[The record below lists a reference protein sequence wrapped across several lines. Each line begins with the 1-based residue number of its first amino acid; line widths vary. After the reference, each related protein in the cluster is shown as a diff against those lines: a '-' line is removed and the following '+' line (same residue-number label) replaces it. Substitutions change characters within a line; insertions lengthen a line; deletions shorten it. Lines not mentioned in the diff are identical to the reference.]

1 MKAKREP
8 GLTLQTEVC
17 DLDLTSAPAGGSLG
31 LPPVSIQEFWGG
43 VRGICISNVISG
55 PAGAACGGTRL

>member
-31 LPPVSIQEFWGG
+31 PPPVSIQEFWGG
-43 VRGICISNVISG
+43 VRDF
-55 PAGAACGGTRL
+55 AFLM